1 MKYKNTYLLKSFLNT
16 IFSNRN
22 LLTMAFLFL
31 VIAGTIQITFFVLAP
46 VLYLISLTIAYS
58 ISGRISDHAVNAMY
72 NWSVKWSL
80 FVVFL
85 YLTAS
90 YLKEAF
96 IFAMFSYILINTI
109 LSPMM
114 FISKNKV
121 SA

>member
-1 MKYKNTYLLKSFLNT
+1 
-16 IFSNRN
+16 
-22 LLTMAFLFL
+22 MAFLFL

-46 VLYLISLTIAYS
+46 VLYLISLTTAYS

-85 YLTAS
+85 YLTSS

>member
-1 MKYKNTYLLKSFLNT
+1 VHTVLVEELMIMQLMQCTTGLL
-16 IFSNRN
+16 
-22 LLTMAFLFL
+22 
-31 VIAGTIQITFFVLAP
+31 
-46 VLYLISLTIAYS
+46 
-58 ISGRISDHAVNAMY
+58 SGP
-72 NWSVKWSL
+72 L
-80 FVVFL
+80 FVIFL

>member
-1 MKYKNTYLLKSFLNT
+1 
-16 IFSNRN
+16 
-22 LLTMAFLFL
+22 MAFLFL
-31 VIAGTIQITFFVLAP
+31 VIAGTIQNTFFVLAP
-46 VLYLISLTIAYS
+46 VLYLISLASVYS
-58 ISGRISDHAVNAMY
+58 ISGRINDHAVNAMY

>member
-1 MKYKNTYLLKSFLNT
+1 
-16 IFSNRN
+16 
-22 LLTMAFLFL
+22 MAFLFL

-46 VLYLISLTIAYS
+46 VLYFISLTIAYS

-96 IFAMFSYILINTI
+96 IFAMFLYILINTI
-109 LSPMM
+109 LSPMT

>member
-1 MKYKNTYLLKSFLNT
+1 
-16 IFSNRN
+16 
-22 LLTMAFLFL
+22 
-31 VIAGTIQITFFVLAP
+31 
-46 VLYLISLTIAYS
+46 
-58 ISGRISDHAVNAMY
+58 MY